1 LARKIPKTTPEEEA
15 AFDERTR
22 WIRQVLEEMRARH
35 LADQEREQ
43 RAAARR
49 GRVRRLLSLRRAS

>member
-1 LARKIPKTTPEEEA
+1 MARKIPRTTPEEEA

-35 LADQEREQ
+35 LAEEAREAE
-43 RAAARR
+43 AAARR
-49 GRVRRLLSLRRAS
+49 RRLKRLFLLRRVS

>member
-1 LARKIPKTTPEEEA
+1 LARKIPRTTPEEEA

-35 LADQEREQ
+35 LAADERE
-43 RAAARR
+43 AAARR
-49 GRVRRLLSLRRAS
+49 RRLKRLLLLRRVS